1 MYVKVKDKTV
11 LQYPYTIGHLKK
23 ENPNISFPSNIS
35 DEALAEFGVFKVAT
49 LPYPNQDYKK
59 NVTEGLPVFIDN
71 QWTVSWIITDA
82 TQEEIENKT
91 EEMAIK
97 VRNQRNALL
106 TSTDWT
112 QVLDAPVNQEAW
124 AEYRQALRDLPQ
136 QDGFPWDVVFPDNP

>member
-49 LPYPNQDYKK
+49 PPYPSQDYKK

-71 QWTVSWIITDA
+71 QWTVSWVITDA

-97 VRNQRNALL
+97 VRTQRNALL
-106 TSTDWT
+106 SSTDWT
-112 QVLDAPVNQEAW
+112 QLADSTADKEAW
-124 AEYRQALRDLPQ
+124 ATYRKALRDLPDQ
-136 QDGFPWDVVFPDNP
+136 TGFPFDVVYPDAP